1 MRSREQ
7 WRSVPAKFK
16 KIENKFYG
24 SKIHGHKISAYMKRF
39 CNRDAEF
46 CQLRDM
52 QQQKSLPV
60 AISFSR
66 AAVISGCFLIRSSSG
81 GAAVRN
87 I

>member
-24 SKIHGHKISAYMKRF
+24 SKIHGHKISIYMKRF
-39 CNRDAEF
+39 YNRDAEIR
-46 CQLRDM
+46 QLCDM
-52 QQQKSLPV
+52 QQQSSLPA

-66 AAVISGCFLIRSSSG
+66 AAVIFGCSLIRSSSG

>member
-1 MRSREQ
+1 MRCEEQ
-7 WRSVPAKFK
+7 RRSVPAKFK

-39 CNRDAEF
+39 CNRYAEIR
-46 CQLRDM
+46 QLCDM
-52 QQQKSLPV
+52 QQQSSLPV

-81 GAAVRN
+81 GVAVRT